1 MRILLIEDN
10 PELRK
15 IYLLTLDDY
24 EVTSATTVA
33 EANFMLGRRQF
44 DLVLSDFNLTD
55 GTSAK
60 VFEQFPC
67 PAPHVLLMT
76 GASDDPQFQQMISR
90 FGFPFLAKPFPP
102 SVLRQRIE
110 EMAAQPNLA

>member
-33 EANFMLGRRQF
+33 EAKFMLGQLFRLYLDRPSVAPKALTGNLAEF
-44 DLVLSDFNLTD
+44 VALPIELRVEKVSDFIAGMTD
-55 GTSAK
+55 RYASQRFREHFLPEAW
-60 VFEQFPC
+60 
-67 PAPHVLLMT
+67 
-76 GASDDPQFQQMISR
+76 GA
-90 FGFPFLAKPFPP
+90 
-102 SVLRQRIE
+102 
-110 EMAAQPNLA
+110 